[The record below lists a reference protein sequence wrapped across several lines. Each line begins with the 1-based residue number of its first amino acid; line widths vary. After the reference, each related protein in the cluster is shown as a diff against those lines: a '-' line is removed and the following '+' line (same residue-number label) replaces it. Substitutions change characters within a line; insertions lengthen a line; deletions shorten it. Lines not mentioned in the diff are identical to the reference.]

1 MVSGSKVNN
10 PSDSGR
16 IVYAEE
22 FDTSVILLN
31 IALSVLETL
40 YQNIEPID
48 EVPSCFEHTGPLSD
62 WYIPSDVIQY
72 LEKSFGVGHAVGQ
85 GDIGSSIQHPSNQG
99 LKVSITNS
107 FSAPDASSTDSSG
120 SINVPEN
127 ALTRTLSDETLE
139 YETLY
144 STLDTGTENLE
155 RPTLNDNS
163 ITSADQAASAIDLK
177 LNLHL
182 YKVRLLLLTRN
193 LKAAKREIKLAMNIA
208 RFGDSSTALLLK
220 SQLEYARGN
229 YRKAIKLLMT
239 SGNRSD
245 PATLCIFNNNMGCIY
260 HHLGKH
266 HTSTLFFSKAL
277 KCSASLGCEKPLKLS
292 TVSQDKS
299 FFIVYNC
306 GLQYL
311 LCGRPLVAARCFDKA
326 RPVFYDK
333 PIFWLRF
340 AECCLSA
347 LEKGLLTKTGVSSSD
362 GKEVKVH
369 VVGSGRCRRLVIDD
383 FSSGHRY
390 SDCLGEGGL
399 ITSDGQHR
407 LSLPFARR
415 CLLNALYLLS
425 KGEKVQSNASLYI
438 KEEEDTYLATSANSK
453 NLSHKNVLSGSSKAS
468 NATLTPGTS
477 TNGDSKETKGGI
489 LLNTTLQS
497 SVSSY
502 EEICRKEMNMIK
514 QVVLGNL
521 AYVELNLVN
530 PLKALSAAKELQQLP
545 GCSRMYIFLSHVYVA
560 EALCYMNQPK
570 EAAEQL
576 SVYVSEKNE
585 VQLPYSEEDR
595 EKWRTVRSGDGEESS
610 GPPNVKTSDE
620 IQGMMFMKPDEARGM
635 LYVNLAAICA
645 IQGNVEQASL
655 LSKKALAVL
664 PNNPRAALAA
674 IYIDLLLGRTQDAQV
689 KLKHCR
695 QVRFFPTHVRM
706 GST

>member
-1 MVSGSKVNN
+1 MQ
-10 PSDSGR
+10 R
-16 IVYAEE
+16 
-22 FDTSVILLN
+22 
-31 IALSVLETL
+31 IALHVCVLLLDVALACQDASKAAVSLQWRCTEL
-40 YQNIEPID
+40 LRAYWSSIGL
-48 EVPSCFEHTGPLSD
+48 VHTERTKR
-62 WYIPSDVIQY
+62 YNMDVIQY

-362 GKEVKVH
+362 GEVKVH

-425 KGEKVQSNASLYI
+425 KSEKVQSNASLYR

-453 NLSHKNVLSGSSKAS
+453 NLSHKSVLSGSSKAS

-521 AYVELNLVN
+521 AYVELNLGN

-595 EKWRTVRSGDGEESS
+595 EKWRTERRGDGEESS

-655 LSKKALAVL
+655 LAKKALAVL